1 MKNRSK
7 IIRYITIVI
16 AVAMVASVIASL
28 VY

>member
-7 IIRYITIVI
+7 LIRYITIVI
-16 AVAMVASVIASL
+16 AIAMVASVVASL

>member
-7 IIRYITIVI
+7 VIRYITIVI

>member
-7 IIRYITIVI
+7 LIRYITIGI
-16 AVAMVASVIASL
+16 AIAMVASVVASL